1 MVSGKTLPMRQAAG
15 DLHVFLSL
23 WSVVGRE
30 EPHEAEQEVVA
41 QMGLDQRNKVVPGE
55 PATDRVVT

>member
-1 MVSGKTLPMRQAAG
+1 MRQAAG